1 MLKMRP
7 PETNSDQVLGVSP
20 EILKI
25 SILVII
31 LLRKLRISVLRP
43 ILACS
48 GFSPLQAALH
58 SVAGVHPRAATS
70 SASSGP
76 KQCSH

>member
-48 GFSPLQAALH
+48 GILPLQAALH
-58 SVAGVHPRAATS
+58 SVPSFLALAGAPY
-70 SASSGP
+70 
-76 KQCSH
+76 